1 MLDFARQ
8 SPQEADPRN
17 LNLPFSRLALTV
29 LSLPMLALNAS
40 AQTVAETAG
49 AWGLIGSWSLDCS
62 VAPDRGK
69 GAVLAYEIGPGDRVI
84 HRRDFGDTSDESE
97 VITAEVSGNGM
108 LNLRVFFPKLEQTRE
123 YGFVM
128 EPDGALRAV
137 YNRSQKGK
145 YSIRNGKFTANGNP
159 TPALHKCM

>member
-1 MLDFARQ
+1 L
-8 SPQEADPRN
+8 SG
-17 LNLPFSRLALTV
+17 PFSRLALAI
-29 LSLPMLALNAS
+29 LLCLPLALNAS
-40 AQTVAETAG
+40 AETVAETTG

-69 GAVLAYEIGPGDRVI
+69 GAVLAYEVGPGDRVI

-108 LNLRVFFPKLEQTRE
+108 LNLRVFFPKLKQTRE

-128 EPDGALRAV
+128 EPDDSLRAV
-137 YNRSQKGK
+137 YNRSQNGQ
-145 YSIRNGKFTANGNP
+145 YTIRNGKFTANGNP

>member
-69 GAVLAYEIGPGDRVI
+69 GAVLAYEIAPDDRVI

-108 LNLRVFFPKLEQTRE
+108 LNLRVYFPKLKQTRE
-123 YGFVM
+123 YGFVL

-137 YNRSQKGK
+137 YNRSQQGQ
-145 YSIRNGKFTANGNP
+145 YTIRNGKFTANGNP
-159 TPALHKCM
+159 TLALHKCM

>member
-1 MLDFARQ
+1 MLGFDNGSSHDERGANV
-8 SPQEADPRN
+8 SG
-17 LNLPFSRLALTV
+17 PFGRLALAI
-29 LSLPMLALNAS
+29 LFSLMFALNA
-40 AQTVAETAG
+40 AAETVAETAG

-62 VAPDRGK
+62 AAPDRGK
-69 GAVLAYEIGPGDRVI
+69 GAVLAYEIAPGDRVV

-108 LNLRVFFPKLEQTRE
+108 LNLRVFFPRLKQTRE

-137 YNRSQKGK
+137 YNRSQNGQ
-145 YSIRNGKFTANGNP
+145 YTIRNSKFTANGNP